1 MSDVAPIDRSST
13 SDRVA
18 AEVRRLI
25 WTGELTAG
33 ERLNQDELA
42 ARFGVSR
49 IPVREALIALAH
61 AGSIHVVFEVSVAVA
76 ILGGAAL
83 SDLIGA
89 ESLG

>member
-1 MSDVAPIDRSST
+1 MSDIAPIDRSST

-49 IPVREALIALAH
+49 IPVQPLFLERFSEY
-61 AGSIHVVFEVSVAVA
+61 GTPTY
-76 ILGGAAL
+76 
-83 SDLIGA
+83 
-89 ESLG
+89 